1 MIKKFFYLFV
11 ALSLTLTVT
20 LSVFADPVLP
30 DEPDQ
35 IILVQ
40 PDTL

>member
-1 MIKKFFYLFV
+1 MIKKIIYPFV
-11 ALSLTLTVT
+11 SFSLTLTVT